1 MTCCAVVRR
10 YLAGV
15 LDFTGEL
22 NRYAVG
28 RATARDVGAVQRARD
43 VVDALQG
50 QFLHMDLR
58 NGSLRW
64 VWGGWARGVGQ
75 YCSQCISSW
84 LCTTN
89 L

>member
-1 MTCCAVVRR
+1 VRNDPGSRLEYAAGVLCCAVLRR

-28 RATARDVGAVQRARD
+28 RATARDVAAVQRARD

-50 QFLHMDLR
+50 QFLQMDLR
-58 NGSLRW
+58 NGSLR
-64 VWGGWARGVGQ
+64 
-75 YCSQCISSW
+75 
-84 LCTTN
+84 
-89 L
+89 